1 MSLYQRIVADDQVL
15 LSLAPTA
22 QFGLTGAHIEFV
34 TEVVD
39 GVLTTTTPN
48 LQWFDPSVT
57 KPTKEEILAER
68 ARLQAE
74 LDSTEYQRLR
84 QPEYPPL
91 ADLAD
96 AIYWQAEGDE
106 SKMTAYLAAV
116 DAVKQKYPKEGE

>member
-1 MSLYQRIVADDQVL
+1 MSLYKRVASDDQVI

-22 QFGLTGAHIEFV
+22 KFGLTGIEIEFV
-34 TEVVD
+34 EEIVD

-57 KPTKEEILAER
+57 KPTKQQILAER

-74 LDSTEYQRLR
+74 LDATEYQRKR

-91 ADLAD
+91 GDLAD
-96 AIYWQAEGDE
+96 AIYWQNEGDS

-116 DAVKQKYPKEGE
+116 EAVKVKYPKV

>member
-1 MSLYQRIVADDQVL
+1 MSLYKRVVSDDQVI

-22 QFGLTGAHIEFV
+22 KFGLTGIEIEFV
-34 TEVVD
+34 EEVVN
-39 GVLTTTTPN
+39 GVTTTTTPN

-57 KPTKEEILAER
+57 KPTKQQILAER

-74 LDSTEYQRLR
+74 LDATEYQRKR

-91 ADLAD
+91 GDLAD
-96 AIYWQAEGDE
+96 AIYWQNEGDS

-116 DAVKQKYPKEGE
+116 EAVKVKYPKV

>member
-1 MSLYQRIVADDQVL
+1 MSLYKRIASDDKVIQ
-15 LSLAPTA
+15 SLAPTA
-22 QFGLTGAHIEFV
+22 QFGLTGTEIEFV
-34 TEVVD
+34 EEIVD

-57 KPTKEEILAER
+57 KPTKQQILAER

-74 LDSTEYQRLR
+74 LDATEYQRKR

-91 ADLAD
+91 GDLAD
-96 AIYWQAEGDE
+96 AIYWQNEGDS

-116 DAVKQKYPKEGE
+116 EAVKVKYPKV

>member
-1 MSLYQRIVADDQVL
+1 MSLYKRVASDDLVI

-22 QFGLTGAHIEFV
+22 KFGLTGIEIEFV
-34 TEVVD
+34 EEVVN
-39 GVLTTTTPN
+39 GVTTTTTPN

-57 KPTKEEILAER
+57 KPTKQQILAER

-74 LDSTEYQRLR
+74 LDATEYQRKR

-91 ADLAD
+91 GDLAD
-96 AIYWQAEGDE
+96 AIYWQNEGDS

-116 DAVKQKYPKEGE
+116 EAVKVKYPKV

>member
-1 MSLYQRIVADDQVL
+1 MSLYKRVVSDDQVI

-22 QFGLTGAHIEFV
+22 KFGLTGIEIEFV
-34 TEVVD
+34 EEIVD

-57 KPTKEEILAER
+57 KPTKQQILAER
-68 ARLQAE
+68 ARLQTE
-74 LDSTEYQRLR
+74 LDATEYQRKR

-96 AIYWQAEGDE
+96 AIYWQNEGDS
-106 SKMTAYLAAV
+106 SKMTAYIAAV
-116 DAVKQKYPKEGE
+116 EAVKVKYPKV